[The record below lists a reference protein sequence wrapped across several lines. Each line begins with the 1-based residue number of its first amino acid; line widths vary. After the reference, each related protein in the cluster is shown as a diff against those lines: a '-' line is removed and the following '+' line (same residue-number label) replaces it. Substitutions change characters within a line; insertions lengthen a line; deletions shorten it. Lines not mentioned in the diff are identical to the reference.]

1 METKGWFA
9 TFLEK
14 EIKVTAGNGQESEKW
29 RICYKKHLHFSLKG
43 KICFISYMDE
53 QLMQNIPGKY
63 AKSNLFERVE
73 ETLQEGR
80 D

>member
-14 EIKVTAGNGQESEKW
+14 EIKVSAGNGQESEKW

-53 QLMQNIPGKY
+53 QLM
-63 AKSNLFERVE
+63 
-73 ETLQEGR
+73 
-80 D
+80 